1 MICSLLVSTASSYPL
16 SFPACLSPIISL
28 SSSTSI
34 YIFPQSHLRT
44 YLKAKVL
51 STLTGSF
58 HIVYQIQREVNLPF
72 RPRPSQFPKASRV
85 KSSPHVR
92 LTQML
97 LQRNEN
103 LFGFAGFQGRRR
115 EEKKMRG
122 CRWKAGSMISVKQL
136 QFSSSAYGLS
146 PCDESSLYAFLLSTI
161 DNQELSIRQLADL
174 IFSNLIENH
183 NYPYKGLCIPW
194 EKAGNRRT
202 RSKRL
207 ILFTSQ
213 INSLIF

>member
-44 YLKAKVL
+44 YLKVKVL

-58 HIVYQIQREVNLPF
+58 HIVYQIQQEVNLPF
-72 RPRPSQFPKASRV
+72 KPRPSQFPKASRV

-97 LQRNEN
+97 REMRTCLVLQVFKEK
-103 LFGFAGFQGRRR
+103 RR

-136 QFSSSAYGLS
+136 QFRSSDYGLS
-146 PCDESSLYAFLLSTI
+146 PCDESSLCAFLLSTI

-194 EKAGNRRT
+194 EKAGNRRN